1 MLRPKASTLQS
12 STSFT
17 ALSLSSNPGQ
27 NPKKFGQISAADEP
41 PRTGHVAVI
50 SPSRSAMPSAFCD
63 ICCLLWHPSDVTA
76 PGFSWPHGLTANGS
90 ATSLK
95 LRHGPPEVDVSHEH
109 FVDAPTHLGSPG
121 MPAAHGFL
129 ARKACSATSRAAL
142 QEIGP
147 KWLS

>member
-17 ALSLSSNPGQ
+17 ALSLSSNRRQ
-27 NPKKFGQISAADEP
+27 NPQKFGQISADEP

-50 SPSRSAMPSAFCD
+50 SPSRSAIPSAFCD
-63 ICCLLWHPSDVTA
+63 VCCLLWHPSDVTA

-109 FVDAPTHLGSPG
+109 FVDAPTHPGSPG
-121 MPAAHGFL
+121 MPT

-142 QEIGP
+142 QETGP
-147 KWLS
+147 KWLP